1 MNNVSTT
8 LSGWRAPARTNFHG
22 ILVSVVVA
30 IAAISLAEHY
40 RVSAMLFALLLG
52 MALNFL
58 STEGRCVPGIR
69 FSASTLLRIGVALL
83 GVRIT
88 LGQIAALGA
97 MPIAMVVVSV
107 ALTIGFGILL
117 ARMLGYRTRFGVL
130 TGGAVGIC
138 GASAAMAIAAVIPSS
153 PEDNV
158 KERATIFTVIG
169 VSTLS
174 TAAMVLYPMIVTALG
189 FGHEQA
195 GVFLGGT
202 IHDVAQVVGA
212 GYSMSKETGDVATI
226 VKLLRVAML
235 LPVILVITLSYR
247 KHHVAGPAGTKK
259 PPLLP
264 WFVVAFALLVAVNSA
279 GLIPPVVQ
287 HTLQTLS
294 TWLLVISM
302 AAIGMKS
309 HLKDFATVG
318 FKPIVLMVSETAF
331 LAMLA
336 TVFIYLAR

>member
-1 MNNVSTT
+1 MNLTT
-8 LSGWRAPARTNFHG
+8 TWSCWRAPARTNFHG

-30 IAAISLAEHY
+30 VAAISLAEHY
-40 RVSAMLFALLLG
+40 RISSMLFALLLG

-58 STEGRCVPGIR
+58 STEGRCVPGIQ

-88 LGQIAALGA
+88 LAQVTALGA
-97 MPIAMVVVSV
+97 MPIAMVVLSV
-107 ALTIGFGILL
+107 ALTIGFGIVL
-117 ARMLGYRTRFGVL
+117 AKMLGYRNRFGVL

-138 GASAAMAIAAVIPSS
+138 GASAAMAIAAVMPAYA
-153 PEDNV
+153 DDTV

-189 FGHEQA
+189 LSSEHA
-195 GVFLGGT
+195 GIFLGGT
-202 IHDVAQVVGA
+202 IHDVAQAVGA
-212 GYSMSKETGDVATI
+212 GYGMSKETGDVATI

-235 LPVILVITLSYR
+235 LPVILVITLLYR
-247 KHHVAGPAGTKK
+247 KHHIAGLAGAKK

-264 WFVVAFALLVAVNSA
+264 WLVVAFAVIVFINSL
-279 GLIPPVVQ
+279 GLIPASMQ
-287 HTLQTLS
+287 QALLTLS
-294 TWLLVISM
+294 TWLLVVSM

-309 HLKDFATVG
+309 HLKDVATVG
-318 FKPIVLMVSETAF
+318 LKPIVLMVSETVF
-331 LAMLA
+331 LAILVVGLLSLA
-336 TVFIYLAR
+336 H

>member
-1 MNNVSTT
+1 MSFAAA
-8 LSGWRAPARTNFHG
+8 LPRWREPARTNFHG

-30 IAAISLAEHY
+30 LAAMSLAEHY
-40 RVSAMLFALLLG
+40 HASAMLFALLLG

-58 STEGRCVPGIR
+58 STEGRCVPGIK
-69 FSASTLLRIGVALL
+69 FSASTLLRLGVALL

-88 LGQIAALGA
+88 LAQVTALGA
-97 MPIAMVVVSV
+97 WPIAMVVLSV
-107 ALTIGFGILL
+107 ALTIAFGVVL
-117 ARMLGYRTRFGVL
+117 ARLFGYRNRFGVL

-138 GASAAMAIAAVIPSS
+138 GASAAMALAAVIPVHAD
-153 PEDNV
+153 DNV

-174 TAAMVLYPMIVTALG
+174 TLAMVTYPMIVTALG
-189 FGHEQA
+189 FGTESA
-195 GVFLGGT
+195 GIFLGGT

-212 GYSMSKETGDVATI
+212 GYGMSKETGDVATI

-235 LPVILVITLSYR
+235 LPVILVITMSYR
-247 KHHVAGPAGTKK
+247 RQSVAAGSKK

-264 WFVVAFALLVAVNSA
+264 WFVVAFAVLVAVNSA
-279 GLIPPVVQ
+279 GLIPAAAQ
-287 HTLQTLS
+287 HALQTLS
-294 TWLLVISM
+294 TGLLVVSM

-318 FKPIVLMVSETAF
+318 LRPIALMVSETVF
-331 LAMLA
+331 LAVLVA
-336 TVFIYLAR
+336 AFIHFAH

>member
-1 MNNVSTT
+1 MN
-8 LSGWRAPARTNFHG
+8 LSMIGSDWHALARTHFHG
-22 ILVSVVVA
+22 ILVSAVVA
-30 IAAISLAEHY
+30 VAALSLAEHY
-40 RVSAMLFALLLG
+40 HVSAMLFALLLG

-88 LGQIAALGA
+88 LAQITALGA
-97 MPIAMVVVSV
+97 MSIAMVVLSV
-107 ALTIGFGILL
+107 ALTIGFGVLL
-117 ARMLGYRTRFGVL
+117 ARLLGYRNRFGVL

-138 GASAAMAIAAVIPSS
+138 GASAAMAIAAVMPTQAD
-153 PEDNV
+153 DNV

-174 TAAMVLYPMIVTALG
+174 TAAMVLYPVIAAALG
-189 FGHEQA
+189 LGSKHA
-195 GVFLGGT
+195 GIFLGGT

-212 GYSMSKETGDVATI
+212 GYGMSKETGDAATI

-247 KHHVAGPAGTKK
+247 KQHVAGVAGTKK

-264 WFVVAFALLVAVNSA
+264 WFVVAFALLVAVHSA
-279 GLIPPVVQ
+279 GLIPAA
-287 HTLQTLS
+287 LQQALQALS

-318 FKPIVLMVSETAF
+318 LKPIVLMLSETLF
-331 LAMLA
+331 LAILVVA
-336 TVFIYLAR
+336 FIFLAR